1 MFSIY
6 IHFSIFLSNPFLSP
20 SNPTR
25 SSPSHFSIFCLLS
38 IDLPYALLLLA
49 TPFNWTQNHKLSAPG
64 GSKGVLSIWDESQ
77 LLTSM
82 AMGSNQHFCPPRS
95 PLAFL
100 SLSELILL
108 KVADSW
114 QFQEIFQRMTPKNC
128 KKRNYK
134 DMSEKKKKTCFTGK
148 RRKITCFSLTA
159 LI

>member
-1 MFSIY
+1 MFISPS
-6 IHFSIFLSNPFLSP
+6 FSQTQFLSP

-25 SSPSHFSIFCLLS
+25 PFPSHFSIFCLLS

-49 TPFNWTQNHKLSAPG
+49 TPFNWTPNHKLSAPG

-95 PLAFL
+95 LLASL
-100 SLSELILL
+100 SLSESILL

-114 QFQEIFQRMTPKNC
+114 QFQEIFQRTTWKNC
-128 KKRNYK
+128 KKKKLQGYVW
-134 DMSEKKKKTCFTGK
+134 KKKQKLV
-148 RRKITCFSLTA
+148 SLVKEEK
-159 LI
+159 